1 MSGRIS
7 SQGSVIMISDDL
19 DAVTADIASATKA
32 KPCVITLDVGATAP
46 VVGEIVVPRGMGW
59 NSLDGMPFKV
69 SAVTGQAVTLE
80 DSDTTRETATLPV
93 APADLATLSTPTW
106 LELCRSNFNANNPAG
121 ATLDVTT
128 LCDTAHRIVAGLPA
142 IGTWTAAGFYDC
154 SDTAMFRARDAYRSG
169 EDVAIDVRVRDG
181 CGWTFMAIVNTFDL
195 TLGVNAPVA
204 NNIGGQI
211 DGMIHFYKT
220 PPVGF
225 VPLETMV
232 RGIKPATNVG
242 AQPSGPAPE
251 LVPA

>member
-1 MSGRIS
+1 MIS
-7 SQGSVIMISDDL
+7 SDVDP
-19 DAVTADIASATKA
+19 VPVDIVSATKA
-32 KPCVITLDVGATAP
+32 KPCVITLDVGAAAP
-46 VVGEIVVPRGMGW
+46 VVGDIVIPRGTTW
-59 NSLDGMPFKV
+59 NSLDAMPFKV

-80 DSDTTRETATLPV
+80 DSDTTREANVLPV
-93 APADLATLSTPTW
+93 APAELATLEVPTW
-106 LELCRSNFNANNPAG
+106 IELCRSNFNANNPAG

-169 EDVAIDVRVRDG
+169 EDVAIDVRLRDG

-195 TLGVNAPVA
+195 TLGVNAAVA

-211 DGMIHFYKT
+211 DGQIHFYKT
-220 PPVGF
+220 PAPGF
-225 VPLETMV
+225 VPLTTMV
-232 RGIKPATNVG
+232 RGIKPATNAG